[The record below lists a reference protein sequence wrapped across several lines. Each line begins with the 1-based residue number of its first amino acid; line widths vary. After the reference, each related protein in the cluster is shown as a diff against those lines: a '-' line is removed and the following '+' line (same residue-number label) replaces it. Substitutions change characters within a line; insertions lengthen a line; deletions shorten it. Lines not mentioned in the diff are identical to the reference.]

1 MTLVEIVRAT
11 GIFGIGLLVGLFLA
25 IFFLASPG
33 KEISF
38 WGIRFHKRRKSPWK
52 WRKWRPI
59 PKKLHPD
66 CEAVL
71 KVFSLLDSYH
81 ISDGD
86 LYKLA
91 LDMSQMSRVQARDA
105 VIKLE
110 RIGILE
116 CYGGYCRVLEKG
128 IPIVA
133 RMQRERNDTD

>member
-25 IFFLASPG
+25 IFYVASPG

-59 PKKLHPD
+59 PKKLPPE
-66 CEAVL
+66 CESVL
-71 KVFSLLDSYH
+71 RVFSLLDSYH
-81 ISDGD
+81 ISKED
-86 LYKLA
+86 LYKVA
-91 LDMSQMSRVQARDA
+91 LDISQISRVQARDA

-110 RIGILE
+110 RIGLLE
-116 CYGGYCRVLEKG
+116 SYGGYCQVLEKG
-128 IPIVA
+128 IPKVA
-133 RMQRERNDTD
+133 QMQRQRNDTD